1 MAYYC
6 SDSTLAQ
13 PVPLLRT
20 PSSSCSESTVT
31 RRFSDFLGLHD
42 KLSDKYLQNGR
53 VIPPAPDKSVVNM
66 TKVIMINK
74 KKFTQFS

>member
-1 MAYYC
+1 MNMI
-6 SDSTLAQ
+6 
-13 PVPLLRT
+13 
-20 PSSSCSESTVT
+20 SESTVT

-66 TKVIMINK
+66 TKV
-74 KKFTQFS
+74 SG

>member
-1 MAYYC
+1 MICETTSKMNIIA
-6 SDSTLAQ
+6 
-13 PVPLLRT
+13 
-20 PSSSCSESTVT
+20 ESTVT

-66 TKVIMINK
+66 TKV
-74 KKFTQFS
+74 SG

>member
-1 MAYYC
+1 MACNC

-20 PSSSCSESTVT
+20 PSSCSESTVT

>member
-1 MAYYC
+1 MLNIE
-6 SDSTLAQ
+6 SDHNFVLKESVNCETSNSIIA
-13 PVPLLRT
+13 
-20 PSSSCSESTVT
+20 ESTVT

-66 TKVIMINK
+66 TKVSDCTAQH
-74 KKFTQFS
+74 F

>member
-1 MAYYC
+1 MKNLSIFERDG
-6 SDSTLAQ
+6 SDFGSKISQ
-13 PVPLLRT
+13 LLISEDEPT
-20 PSSSCSESTVT
+20 IAESTVT

-66 TKVIMINK
+66 TKV
-74 KKFTQFS
+74 